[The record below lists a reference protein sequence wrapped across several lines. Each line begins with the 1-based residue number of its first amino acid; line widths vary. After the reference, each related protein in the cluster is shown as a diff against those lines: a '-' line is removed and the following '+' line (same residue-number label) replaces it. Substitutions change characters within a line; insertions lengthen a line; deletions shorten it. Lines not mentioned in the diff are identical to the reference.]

1 MPLDPQTALDIAM
14 AGVMGVLG
22 WFARELWS
30 AVKELRADLSRL
42 REELPKTYVNKED
55 WREDFKEMRSVLD
68 KIYTKLDAKA
78 DK

>member
-55 WREDFKEMRSVLD
+55 WREDFKEMRSVHD